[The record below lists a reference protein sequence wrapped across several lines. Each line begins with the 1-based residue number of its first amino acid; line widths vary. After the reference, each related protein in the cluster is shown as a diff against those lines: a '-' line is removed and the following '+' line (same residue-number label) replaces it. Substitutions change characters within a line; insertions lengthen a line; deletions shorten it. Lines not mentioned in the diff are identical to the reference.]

1 MSTKDKG
8 IPPVI
13 QKTVSLAGL
22 VAAAPVLGATAA
34 VIRATSNGPAL
45 FRQQRM
51 GKDGRPFT
59 LYKFRTMAESNHG
72 PGVTAGGD
80 KRITKIGKL
89 LRKTK
94 LDELPELWNV
104 VKGDMALVGPRPEV
118 LDYVELDDPLW
129 KAALQVRPGI
139 THPVTIN
146 LRNEEELLAEAKG
159 KTDDFYR
166 EMLLPYKLK
175 GYIEYAQSQTWTG
188 DLKTLVKT
196 AVVVLVP
203 TLAKNPSLEDLED
216 AKQPSQEKIEK
227 S

>member
-59 LYKFRTMAESNHG
+59 LYKFRTMAELNHG

-129 KAALQVRPGI
+129 KAALQVSPGI
-139 THPVTIN
+139 PVTIK
-146 LRNEEELLAEAKG
+146 LRNEEELLAKAEG
-159 KTDDFYR
+159 KAEDFYR

-175 GYIEYAQSQTWTG
+175 GYIEYAQSQTWTD

-216 AKQPSQEKIEK
+216 AKPLPQEKVEK

>member
-1 MSTKDKG
+1 VSTKDKG
-8 IPPVI
+8 IPAVI

-34 VIRATSNGPAL
+34 LIRATSNGPAL

-59 LYKFRTMAESNHG
+59 LYKFRTMAESNRG

-129 KAALQVRPGI
+129 KAALQVLPGI

-146 LRNEEELLAEAKG
+146 LRNEEELLAESEG
-159 KTDDFYR
+159 KTEDFYR

-175 GYIEYAQSQTWTG
+175 GYIEYAQSQTWAD

-196 AVVVLVP
+196 AVVVIVP
-203 TLAKNPSLEDLED
+203 NLAKNPSIEDLKD
-216 AKQPSQEKIEK
+216 AKPPPQEKIEK